1 MQDFSGKNM
10 NFIELQTSLQN
21 LTKTKIYLADFARI
35 LGCGKANISNKV
47 KNNSEITVSELLK
60 IEQYYNISV
69 YSTITSISTSN
80 LKKRNSVKEFDV
92 KQLNKVFG
100 RKLNKIQVENNLLM
114 DEMAELLDMNINYYT
129 DLCLGKKQPKIE
141 DIYKICANFDV
152 TPNELIEI

>member
-1 MQDFSGKNM
+1 M

-21 LTKTKIYLADFARI
+21 LTKSKIYLADFARI

-60 IEQYYNISV
+60 IEKHYNISI
-69 YSTITSISTSN
+69 YSTISSVSVGSM
-80 LKKRNSVKEFDV
+80 KKKDIAKEYDI
-92 KQLNKVFG
+92 KQLSKAFG

-114 DEMAELLDMNINYYT
+114 DEMAEILNMNVNYYT

-141 DIYKICANFDV
+141 DVYKICANFDV
-152 TPNELIEI
+152 TPCDLIEI